1 MPKRVTPLT
10 ASQVQNAKPQATP
23 YKLRDGGG
31 LFLLVNPDGA
41 KLWRMDYRRPVSGK
55 QNTIG
60 LGAYPTVKL
69 ADARAQRQ
77 KVRDL
82 LNDNV
87 DPVEQR
93 RAEDASRATAAA
105 NSFEAVA
112 REWFGKQKVKWAA
125 GHADKVIR
133 RLERDLFPWMGGRPI
148 AELEAPELLQHLE
161 RIEQRGA
168 VETAHRALQTCGQ
181 VFRYAIRTGRAKRD
195 PAAALKGALT
205 PWRPMPFAAATTPTE
220 AAVLLRKIDGTTSRF
235 ATRSALLL
243 APLLFARPGEI
254 VRMRWDDLDLDAG
267 QWRYFVTKTQ
277 RTHIAALSTQAV
289 AILRELQPLT
299 GRREYVFPG
308 ARDPRTH
315 MSGNAILV
323 AARRAG
329 VEKDESTIHGFR
341 HMASTL
347 LNEQG
352 WNPDA
357 IEAALTHKM
366 PGVRGVYNQ
375 AQYLDERRKMMQAW
389 ADYLDALRTDAN
401 VVPIKR
407 KASGESN

>member
-1 MPKRVTPLT
+1 MPKRVVPLT
-10 ASQVQNAKPQATP
+10 ASQVQNAKPAAKP

-41 KLWRMDYRRPVSGK
+41 KLWRMDYRRPVTGK

-60 LGAYPTVKL
+60 LGAFPTVKL
-69 ADARAQRQ
+69 ADAREQRQ

-82 LNDNV
+82 LNGNV

-93 RAEDASRATAAA
+93 RAEEASRATAAA
-105 NSFEAVA
+105 NSFEAVS

-133 RLERDLFPWMGGRPI
+133 RLERDLFPWIGARPVSEI
-148 AELEAPELLQHLE
+148 EAPELLQHLE

-181 VFRYAIRTGRAKRD
+181 VFRYAIRTGRATRD

-220 AAVLLRKIDGTTSRF
+220 AAVLLRKIYGTTSRF

-254 VRMRWDDLDLDAG
+254 VRMRWSELDLDAG

-277 RTHIAALSTQAV
+277 RTHIAALSKQAV
-289 AILRELQPLT
+289 AILRDLQPLT

-308 ARDPRTH
+308 ARDPRSH

-357 IEAALTHKM
+357 VEAALTHKM

-389 ADYLDALRTDAN
+389 ADYLDSLRAGAN
-401 VVPIKR
+401 VIPITR
-407 KASGESN
+407 KAS